1 MIVQGLFLLW
11 ATDAEGLSIPDLREW
26 PCVAPC

>member
-1 MIVQGLFLLW
+1 MTVQWLPVRW
-11 ATDAEGLSIPDLREW
+11 AADAEGLSIPDLREW